1 MGATLTY
8 SVFIYYIDIFWVCS
22 AETMSILPLLL
33 VVQQNSMFSVSI
45 VISMLQTYLCYG
57 YMDSLMH
64 EVRYVVSWT
73 TPLCV
78 LTLKLIGLTW
88 DVYDGGQKVRVK
100 SCYVFI
106 SCH

>member
-1 MGATLTY
+1 M
-8 SVFIYYIDIFWVCS
+8 F
-22 AETMSILPLLL
+22 
-33 VVQQNSMFSVSI
+33 MFSVSSII
-45 VISMLQTYLCYG
+45 VMLQTYLCYG

-100 SCYVFI
+100 SFFGFI

>member
-1 MGATLTY
+1 
-8 SVFIYYIDIFWVCS
+8 
-22 AETMSILPLLL
+22 MSILPILL